1 MKKISHILMLSC
13 QKATELVEKRSLFP
27 LNPVEKTQLFLH
39 MQVCSACRT
48 YIKQSDTL
56 DQVLKDFLNP
66 PEEKDEEAAA
76 SKKE

>member
-1 MKKISHILMLSC
+1 MLSC

-39 MQVCSACRT
+39 MQVCSACRN
-48 YIKQSDTL
+48 YMKQSDTL
-56 DQVLKDFLNP
+56 DQLLKEYLNP
-66 PEEKDEEAAA
+66 PEEKEEETTG